1 MAWRR
6 GLHRLPSWLAAP
18 AANGELAHYQF
29 QAFSKQ
35 LPVLYAILLINAAA
49 LAATHYGTAP
59 GALTLGMPCALFTI
73 CLCRLAFWIRST
85 KVHVSAEDA
94 GQRLRATTRLVGG
107 LGVAFTA
114 WSLSLYPYG
123 DAYARCHVAYY
134 MSITVISCIFCLMH
148 LRQAALLLTFVVVVP
163 FTLFFCLTGQP
174 VLIAIA
180 VNFQLVACGMVF
192 ILQRNYRDFT
202 TMVVSQ
208 QELLVRQADMLRLND
223 ENFRLATMDGLT
235 GLPNRRRFLS
245 QLDHVLNQS
254 RTHGQRFAVALV
266 DLDGFKGVNDVH
278 GHAAGDRLLVEVG
291 ERLTALAGPSVFFS
305 RLGGDEFGAIL
316 QAGGEIGGEFGGA
329 LPDAEIQAFGKVLCR
344 TLQGPYLAQDAAA
357 DVSGSAGLVAYPDG
371 GESAQVLFERADY
384 ALYFAKQHKV
394 GEAVMF
400 SQAHETMIRDSGR
413 IEQALRRA
421 DLAAE
426 LSPAFQPIVD
436 GETGRTLGF
445 EALARWTSPELGR
458 IGPDVFIPI
467 AERTQ
472 LVSRITETVFA
483 KALAAAAG
491 WPRDLRISLNLS
503 AQDIS
508 SPNTMAAVRRI
519 VSRSGV
525 APARI
530 DIEVTETAVMRDFDQ
545 AAEAIASL
553 RNLGL
558 HISLDDFGTGFSSL
572 SHVHKLPLDKIKID
586 RSFVAD
592 INANRKSADIVKTIV
607 DLCRNLNLLC
617 IVEGVETEA
626 QRWQLMALGCRIMQG
641 YLFAKPIPEAGVARY
656 IACEEPAMAMA
667 G

>member
-1 MAWRR
+1 MARLQ
-6 GLHRLPSWLAAP
+6 GLRSWLAPP

-35 LPVLYAILLINAAA
+35 LPVLYAILMINAAA
-49 LAATHYGTAP
+49 LAATHYSTAP
-59 GALTLGMPCALFTI
+59 RLLTLGMPCALFTI
-73 CLCRLAFWIRST
+73 CAVRLAFWIRNANLQIST
-85 KVHVSAEDA
+85 EDA
-94 GQRLRATTRLVGG
+94 ARRLNATTRLVGA

-123 DAYARCHVAYY
+123 DDYARCHVAYY

-163 FTLFFCLTGQP
+163 FTVFFCLSGEP
-174 VLIAIA
+174 VLIAMA
-180 VNFQLVACGMVF
+180 LNFLLVACGMVF
-192 ILQRNYRDFT
+192 ILQRHYRDFT

-223 ENFRLATMDGLT
+223 ENFRLATMDALT

-254 RTHGQRFAVALV
+254 RTHGQRFAVALI
-266 DLDGFKGVNDVH
+266 DLDGFKGVNDVY
-278 GHAAGDRLLVEVG
+278 GHPAGDRLLVEVG
-291 ERLTALAGPSVFFS
+291 QRLTRLSGPSVFFS

-316 QAGGEIGGEFGGA
+316 QAGSETGEA
-329 LPDAEIQAFGKVLCR
+329 LVDTEIQAFANLLCT
-344 TLQGPYLAQDAAA
+344 TLQGPYLVQDAAA
-357 DVSGSAGLVAYPDG
+357 DVSGSAGLVAYPEG

-384 ALYFAKQHKV
+384 ALYHAKQHKV

-436 GETGRTLGF
+436 GATGRTLGF

-458 IGPDVFIPI
+458 IGPDVFIPV

-483 KALAAAAG
+483 KALAAAAT
-491 WPRDLRISLNLS
+491 WPRNLRISLNLS

-508 SPNTMAAVRRI
+508 SPNTMAAVRHI
-519 VSRSGV
+519 VRRSGV
-525 APARI
+525 ARI

-545 AAEAIASL
+545 AADAIAGL
-553 RNLGL
+553 RSLGL

-586 RSFVAD
+586 RSFVAE
-592 INANRKSADIVKTIV
+592 INANQKSADIVKTIV

-656 IACEEPAMAMA
+656 IACEEPSLAVAS
-667 G
+667 

>member
-1 MAWRR
+1 MARLL
-6 GLHRLPSWLAAP
+6 GLPSWLAAP
-18 AANGELAHYQF
+18 AANGELAQYQF

-35 LPVLYAILLINAAA
+35 LPVLYAILLINMAA
-49 LAATHYGTAP
+49 LATTHYSTAP
-59 GALTLGMPCALFTI
+59 KLLTLTMPCILFSI
-73 CLCRLAFWIRST
+73 CMVRLAFWIRKS

-94 GQRLRATTRLVGG
+94 ARRLRATTWLVGA

-114 WSLSLYPYG
+114 WSLNLYQYG
-123 DAYARCHVAYY
+123 DAYARCHVAYF
-134 MSITVISCIFCLMH
+134 MSLTVINCIFCLMH
-148 LRQAALLLTFVVVVP
+148 LRQAAFLLTGIVVLP
-163 FTLFFCLTGQP
+163 FTVFFCLTGQP

-180 VNFQLVACGMVF
+180 VNFQLVACGMMF

-202 TMVVSQ
+202 TMVLSQ

-223 ENFRLATMDGLT
+223 ENFRLATMDALT

-254 RTHGQRFAVALV
+254 RAHGQRFAVALI
-266 DLDGFKGVNDVH
+266 DLDGFKGVNDVF

-291 ERLTALAGPSVFFS
+291 QRLTGLSGPSVFFS

-316 QAGGEIGGEFGGA
+316 QAGGKGPAA
-329 LPDAEIQAFGKVLCR
+329 LPDTAIQAFGNRLCK
-344 TLQGPYLAQDAAA
+344 TLQGPYLVQDTVA

-384 ALYFAKQHKV
+384 ALYHAKQHKV

-426 LSPAFQPIVD
+426 LWPAFQPIVD

-458 IGPDVFIPI
+458 IAPDVFIPV

-472 LVSRITETVFA
+472 LVSRVTETVFA
-483 KALAAAAG
+483 KALAAAAS

-508 SPNTMAAVRRI
+508 SPNTMAAVRQI

-525 APARI
+525 SSARI

-545 AAEAIASL
+545 AAEAIGSL
-553 RNLGL
+553 RRLGL

-592 INANRKSADIVKTIV
+592 INVNQKSADIVKTIV

-641 YLFAKPIPEAGVARY
+641 YLFAKPIPEAGVANY
-656 IACEEPAMAMA
+656 IACEEPALAMA
-667 G
+667 